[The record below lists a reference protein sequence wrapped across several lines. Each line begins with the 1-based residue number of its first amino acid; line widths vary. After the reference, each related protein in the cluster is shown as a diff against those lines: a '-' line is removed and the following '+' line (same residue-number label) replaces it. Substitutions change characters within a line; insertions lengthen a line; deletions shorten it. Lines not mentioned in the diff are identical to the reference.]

1 MAGWIATD
9 RLLIGA
15 VWGLAVGCAVSPQ
28 LAENPHPERY
38 EVCDDPDGL
47 RVLDAANALIAAL
60 RYSEAVPLLR
70 EVLDHC
76 PEHVPTHVLY
86 QDTCQRVA
94 GEALTEMQGY
104 YDALRGPPPDSVARY
119 MRTRLQEHDSTRL
132 TALNEIIEADPGF
145 FYAYFSKARLQRDN
159 NQIGFA
165 VQSFL
170 DALEVN
176 PNMLQAHLELGEM
189 LVELRRLTEARPHYA
204 NYVRGNPA
212 DPAARR
218 AYMRLLLYDLEDF
231 DEAREHIAVLMEV
244 DPDDP
249 ELMMDRAALSWRSG
263 RLAEAETLYQ
273 KVLDRDPTTAIA
285 LLNLGNL
292 YFDGMVRTDEDKRR
306 YWPLARRAY
315 ENYLTLSRA
324 EGAMDLLDFH
334 LAIPFR
340 LKVINSFLEDGKGP

>member
-9 RLLIGA
+9 GLLLGA
-15 VWGLAVGCAVSPQ
+15 VLGLAAGCAVSPR

-60 RYSEAVPLLR
+60 RHSDAVPLLR

-76 PEHVPTHVLY
+76 PEHVPTHLLY
-86 QDTCQRVA
+86 QDTCQRVG
-94 GEALTEMQGY
+94 GEALEEMQAY
-104 YDALRGPPPDSVARY
+104 YRDLRGPPPDSVALY
-119 MRTRLQEHDSTRL
+119 MRTRLVEHAAVRL
-132 TALNEIIEADPGF
+132 TALKQLIEADPGF
-145 FYAYFSKARLQRDN
+145 YYAYFSKARLERFN
-159 NQIGFA
+159 GLVGAA

-170 DALEVN
+170 DTLQVN

-212 DPAARR
+212 DRVARR
-218 AYMRLLLYDLEDF
+218 AYMRLLLYGLEDF
-231 DEAREHIAVLMEV
+231 EEAREHIAVLMEV
-244 DPDDP
+244 DPEDP
-249 ELMMDRAALSWRSG
+249 ELMMDRAALSWHSG
-263 RLAEAETLYQ
+263 RPAEAETLY
-273 KVLDRDPTTAIA
+273 KNVLDRDPTAATA

-292 YFDGMVRTDEDKRR
+292 YFEGMVRTDEDKRR
-306 YWPLARRAY
+306 YWPLARQAY
-315 ENYLTLSRA
+315 EEYLTLARA
-324 EGAMDLLDFH
+324 DGAMALLDFH